1 MIFSTLIVGLV
12 VGLVLGATG
21 AGGSIFAVP
30 LFMLFLG
37 LGINDAM
44 GLSLAAVCAAA
55 LVGIILRNNAQDLS
69 WRPGLTLAIS
79 GALTAPYG
87 RWLGDQLDDST
98 LTVSFALLATVLAVR
113 MWQQASSNPES
124 TYVVRS
130 PITITANNLDP
141 DPTVEQQGFLLEQSP
156 PEPIL
161 RTRLLIPGGL
171 LIGLLSGLFGVGG
184 GFLIVPLLTLYCG
197 MNIKQAVGTSLIVI
211 SIVSAAGFSTHLI
224 NSPMVDVNL
233 LLLTCIGSI
242 GGIISGTLL
251 LKRLS
256 GPILQK
262 AFAASVIALMATS
275 LLQSYGYLSPLN

>member
-1 MIFSTLIVGLV
+1 MMLSTLAVGLV

-55 LVGIILRNNAQDLS
+55 LVGIILRNNAQNLA
-69 WRPGLTLAIS
+69 WKPGLTLALA
-79 GALTAPYG
+79 GAVTAPCG
-87 RWLGDQLDDST
+87 RWLGDQLDDNL
-98 LTVSFALLATVLAVR
+98 LTASFALLATVLALR
-113 MWQQASSNPES
+113 MWQQANSNPES

-130 PITITANNLDP
+130 PVEIDVNMDDPASQIEQLNMAALPSSPESTPRTA
-141 DPTVEQQGFLLEQSP
+141 
-156 PEPIL
+156 
-161 RTRLLIPGGL
+161 LLIPGGL
-171 LIGLLSGLFGVGG
+171 IIGLLSGLFGVGG

-197 MNIKQAVGTSLIVI
+197 MNIKKAVGTSLIVI
-211 SIVSAAGFSTHLI
+211 SIVSAAGFSAHLI
-224 NSPMVDVNL
+224 NSPMVDMKL
-233 LLLTCIGSI
+233 LLTTCIGSI

-262 AFAASVIALMATS
+262 TFAASVIALMTTS
-275 LLQSYGYLSPLN
+275 LLQNYGFL